1 MPLQSEFLITPMTA
15 SAATSP
21 MRRKPIRLVLNAL
34 IILVVVIGLF
44 SIGATL
50 WFRSIAVAALPQLD
64 GEIRVGGLSAPVTV
78 IRDAHGVPTISA
90 ANLEDLFFSQG
101 YVTAQDRLWQMDMTR
116 RYAAGEL
123 SAVMGKS
130 MLETDIYQRHLGLRR
145 VAQVA
150 AANLSPRDRSFLE
163 AYARGVNAYIEQR
176 RSSLPAEFRIL
187 RYSPAPWTPEDSF
200 LVGASMA
207 QFLNHGYFAQE
218 LQREHILARLGPEL
232 TGDLYV
238 NTSFRDIPPSA
249 EGTELQGT
257 PDGYDVPP
265 PQQGRARPRRH
276 RRPAPIAELEL
287 PISAGGDVLFPG
299 SNNWVISGAHT
310 ESGKPLLS
318 NDMHLGH
325 RLPNTWYEAHLKSGA
340 LDVVG
345 VTLPGVPF
353 VLVGHNQRIA
363 WGFTNIGP
371 DVEDVFIEN
380 FNERGE
386 YQTPQ
391 GWLQPE
397 RRKEVIQVKNGAD
410 VTIDV
415 LVTRHGPIITPLLKN
430 ETRRL
435 ALKWTIYDQNAM
447 TFPFFD
453 VNMAQN
459 WEQFRE
465 AFKKFAGPGQNVV
478 YADVDGHIGYQA
490 TGLIP
495 TRASGDGSLPVDG
508 ADDAHKW
515 TGYIPFEEL
524 PSIYDPPSGLLAT
537 ANSRITPN
545 DYKHSVSTQWGSPY
559 RTERIVRV
567 LRAKK
572 KFTPADMLAL
582 QNDIYSSFDKFTA
595 ERFVY
600 ALDRTKDVSPRARQA
615 ADLMRKWDGRV
626 SKDSAAATINL
637 FARRKLTQMLLEP
650 KLGAEAKLYNWFMS
664 PVWLESVILFQPPR
678 WLPSQFPTFN
688 HLMVA
693 AVESAVKD
701 KSAPRDLSK
710 WSWGQSFP
718 VDISHPVFGQIPVLR
733 RWAGPGVQPQSG
745 DAYTVKQVG
754 RTFGPSQRMTVD
766 FSNLD
771 NSTLNIVN
779 GQAGNL
785 FSPYFNDH
793 FSAWMNGSTF
803 KLPYSDAAVAGA
815 QAHRLL
821 LQPAN

>member
-1 MPLQSEFLITPMTA
+1 
-15 SAATSP
+15 

-34 IILVVVIGLF
+34 IILVAVIALL
-44 SIGATL
+44 SIGAAL

-64 GEIRVGGLSAPVTV
+64 GEIRVDGLSAPVTV
-78 IRDAHGVPTISA
+78 IRDSHGVPTINA
-90 ANLEDLFFSQG
+90 ASLEDLFFSQG

-130 MLETDIYQRHLGLRR
+130 MLETDIYQRHLGLRK
-145 VAQVA
+145 VAQLA
-150 AANLSPRDRSFLE
+150 AANLTPRDRSFLE

-176 RSSLPAEFRIL
+176 RSCLPVEFRIL
-187 RYSPAPWTPEDSF
+187 RYSPAAWTPEDSF

-249 EGTELQGT
+249 GGTELQGT
-257 PDGYDVPP
+257 PDDYDVPP

-276 RRPAPIAELEL
+276 RRPAPTAQSEL
-287 PISAGGDVLFPG
+287 PIGAGGDVLFPG

-325 RLPNTWYEAHLKSGA
+325 RVPNTWYEAHLKSGA

-380 FNERGE
+380 FNERSE

-410 VTIDV
+410 VTIDI

-430 ETRRL
+430 ETRSL

-495 TRASGDGSLPVDG
+495 TRASGDGSLPVNG

-515 TGYIPFEEL
+515 TGYIPFEQL

-545 DYKHSVSTQWGSPY
+545 DYKHSVSTQWRSPY

-567 LRAKK
+567 LRANK

-650 KLGAEAKLYNWFMS
+650 KLGAQTKLYNWFMS

-688 HLMVA
+688 RLMVA

-710 WSWGQSFP
+710 WSWGESFP
-718 VDISHPVFGQIPVLR
+718 VEISHPVFGHIPVLR

-766 FSNLD
+766 FSDLD

-803 KLPYSDAAVAGA
+803 RLPYSDAAVAGA
-815 QAHRLL
+815 QAHRLV
-821 LQPAN
+821 LQPAK